1 MKRRSFCF
9 CVALLA
15 NLVAGLPDLHAQE
28 RDSKADETWQVINL
42 SGQRVGYG
50 RVSMQKFE
58 RDGKNFYRT
67 ENTQH
72 MTIKRFG
79 QSLTIETISRTE
91 ETEDG
96 HLLNYEFEM
105 NNPPKSSSKTVGTV
119 NGKKLTIVSTVGGLE
134 RTRTIDF
141 DPKLKSPAYQE
152 RTIKANPLKP
162 GETRSFRIFL
172 PEYGKA
178 TDVKISA
185 DDMRE
190 VKVHDGST
198 KKLLKVR
205 TSMTLVPGVEIR
217 SFIDKE
223 GETLRS
229 EADIFGLQMLT
240 FKVPE
245 EVALK
250 KIAGAELD
258 IAVNTLVKV
267 NNPPV
272 NLHRSK
278 KAVFKITTK
287 GKNPADLIP
296 VGGTQTIRE
305 LSENSVELTVTAIAP
320 PKNIQASRDKKD
332 FLKSTGFLQTEDVRV
347 KDHAR
352 KAAAGS
358 ADPGTVAV
366 RMEKYVH
373 KELKKKNFSTALAS
387 AAEVAKSLEGDCT
400 EHACLL
406 AAMLRTQQIP
416 SRVVVG
422 LVYAEQF
429 GAFGGHM
436 WTEAWLDGK
445 WVPLDGT
452 LGAGGIGGGHIK
464 LADSDLGDDGPAPVT
479 SFLPLMNLLSNVKIE
494 VVGADR

>member
-1 MKRRSFCF
+1 MKRRSFCLCF
-9 CVALLA
+9 ALFA
-15 NLVAGLPDLHAQE
+15 TFVAGLPAVRAAEGDG
-28 RDSKADETWQVINL
+28 KADESWQVINL

-50 RVSMQKFE
+50 RVSMRKIE
-58 RDGKNFYRT
+58 RDGKTLYRT
-67 ENTQH
+67 ENSQQL
-72 MTIKRFG
+72 TIKRFG

-96 HLLNYEFEM
+96 QLLNYEFEM

-119 NGKKLTIVSTVGGLE
+119 NGRKLTIVTTVAGQD
-134 RTRTIDF
+134 RTRTLDF
-141 DPKLKSPAYQE
+141 DPTLKSPGYQE
-152 RTIKANPLKP
+152 RMIKAKPLKP

-178 TDVKISA
+178 TDVKVSA
-185 DDMRE
+185 DDMRD

-198 KKLLKVR
+198 VKLLKVR
-205 TSMTLVPGVEIR
+205 TSMTVIPGVEIR

-229 EADIFGLQMLT
+229 EADLFGLQMLT

-287 GKNPADLIP
+287 GRNPAELIP
-296 VGGTQTIRE
+296 VGATQAVK
-305 LSENSVELTVTAIAP
+305 SVGENSVELTVTAIAP

-332 FLKSTGFLQTEDVRV
+332 FLKSTSFLQTDDVRV

-358 ADPGTVAV
+358 VDPGTVAL

-406 AAMLRTQQIP
+406 AAMLRAQRIP

-422 LVYAEQF
+422 LVYAERF

-464 LADSDLGDDGPAPVT
+464 LADSDLADEGPAPVT

-494 VVGADR
+494 VVRADR

>member
-1 MKRRSFCF
+1 MKRRTFCLG
-9 CVALLA
+9 AAILA
-15 NLVAGLPDLHAQE
+15 AAFSAPFPVTAADEQG
-28 RDSKADETWQVINL
+28 KADESWQVINL

-50 RVSMQKFE
+50 RVSMRKVT
-58 RDGKNFYRT
+58 RDGKTLYLT
-67 ENTQH
+67 ENSQR

-96 HLLNYEFEM
+96 SLLNYEFEM
-105 NNPPKSSSKTVGTV
+105 NNPPRSSSRTVGTV
-119 NGKKLTIVSTVGGLE
+119 NGRKLTIVTTVAGQE
-134 RTRTIDF
+134 RTRTVDF
-141 DPKLKSPAYQE
+141 DPTLKSPGYQE
-152 RTIKANPLKP
+152 RMIKASPLKP

-172 PEYGKA
+172 PEYGKP
-178 TDVKISA
+178 TDVKVSA
-185 DDMRE
+185 DEMRE
-190 VKVHDGST
+190 VKIHDGST
-198 KKLLKVR
+198 AKLLKVR
-205 TSMTLVPGVEIR
+205 TSMTIMPGVEIR
-217 SFIDKE
+217 SFIDSK

-229 EADIFGLQMLT
+229 EADLFGLQMLT
-240 FKVPE
+240 FKVSE
-245 EVALK
+245 EDALK

-278 KAVFKITTK
+278 TAIFRITTK
-287 GKNPADLIP
+287 GRDPSELIP
-296 VGGTQTIRE
+296 AGNTQSLRK
-305 LSENSVELTVTAIAP
+305 LSDNAVELTVTAIDP
-320 PKNIQASRDKKD
+320 PRNIQQSRDKKE
-332 FLKSTGFLQTEDVRV
+332 FLKSTGFLQTDDARV
-347 KDHAR
+347 KAHAL

-358 ADPGTVAV
+358 ADPGTIAL

-406 AAMLRTQQIP
+406 AAMLRSRQIP

-422 LVYAEQF
+422 LVYAERF

-436 WTEAWLDGK
+436 WTEAWLGDT

-452 LGAGGIGGGHIK
+452 LGAGGIGVGHIK
-464 LADSDLGDDGPAPVT
+464 LADSDLADEGPAPVT
-479 SFLPLMNLLSNVKIE
+479 SFLPLMNLLADVKIE
-494 VVGADR
+494 VVRAER